1 MAPNAAA
8 LKAYQSVK
16 SESMAHGGKGV
27 ELVVMLYDGIIESLV
42 KAQGHIERK
51 EWRDAG
57 RQFARALTIV
67 AGLRETLDFERGQP
81 VADNLFSFYNALS
94 AQLIKAQARRDV
106 ALLQECIKMI
116 SEVKDSW
123 VQLAKAAVATPVKAL
138 TSSPSETTR
147 SATVPIGAAVAG
159 AY

>member
-8 LKAYQSVK
+8 LKAYQAVK

-42 KAQGHIERK
+42 KAQGHMERK
-51 EWRDAG
+51 EWRDGG
-57 RQFARALTIV
+57 RQFARALTII

-81 VADNLFSFYNALS
+81 VADNLLSFYNALS

-106 ALLQECIKMI
+106 GLLQECIKMI

-123 VQLAKAAVATPVKAL
+123 VQLAKAAVAAPAKAL
-138 TSSPSETTR
+138 TSSPSETSR
-147 SATVPIGAAVAG
+147 SAAVPIGAAVAG